1 MNVDTMLIEIMS
13 DGTIKTTTDPISGAN
28 HANAAEFLKQVARLA
43 GTDAVVV
50 KRHDPRHHHG
60 HTHTHT
66 HTKA

>member
-1 MNVDTMLIEIMS
+1 MNHDTMLIEIMP

-28 HANAAEFLKQVARLA
+28 HANAAQFLREMARLA
-43 GTDAVVV
+43 GGETVTA

-60 HTHTHT
+60 HTHDHV